1 LTTKKFIPFTI
12 LIIFL
17 FISLFYISCRE
28 ENQKVDIGKNYSRT
42 DTGSSHSNFSLN
54 PQIDSLITDK
64 AISDTLQ
71 ENNLNNKTKIQNK
84 NSDKKKNI
92 IVIAYYFHPTA
103 RCQTCINMENFTKE
117 VIETQFTKEHEKGL
131 IQFQELN
138 IEDSVNEHYINDY
151 NLEYSTVILA
161 KFINNKQIKWKNLEH
176 VWKFANDKDSFFKY
190 AKIEIEKFLKE

>member
-1 LTTKKFIPFTI
+1 
-12 LIIFL
+12 
-17 FISLFYISCRE
+17 
-28 ENQKVDIGKNYSRT
+28 
-42 DTGSSHSNFSLN
+42 
-54 PQIDSLITDK
+54 
-64 AISDTLQ
+64 
-71 ENNLNNKTKIQNK
+71 
-84 NSDKKKNI
+84 
-92 IVIAYYFHPTA
+92 
-103 RCQTCINMENFTKE
+103 MENFTKE